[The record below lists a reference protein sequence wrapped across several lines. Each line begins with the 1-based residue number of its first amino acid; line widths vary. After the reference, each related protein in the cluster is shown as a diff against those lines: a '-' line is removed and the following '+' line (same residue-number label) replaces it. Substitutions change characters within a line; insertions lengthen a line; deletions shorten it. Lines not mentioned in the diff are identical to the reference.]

1 MPIESFA
8 AQNCSV
14 ARTLSIL
21 GERWTLIVLTE
32 LFLGRRRFD
41 EIQEERGI
49 ATNVLSQRLA
59 TLVDEGIAERRRYS
73 EHPERFE
80 YHLTDK
86 GRELLPLQLALL
98 AWGDKYMSAGKP
110 PVESIHTECGHP
122 FHLVATC
129 SHCGKELKRGTVQA
143 RLGPGASGRQR
154 QRAQR
159 RRKRHESEAARQV
172 SAPGPAL

>member
-8 AQNCSV
+8 AQNCSI
-14 ARTLSIL
+14 ARTLSVL

-32 LFLGRRRFD
+32 LFLGRTRFD

-49 ATNVLSQRLA
+49 ASNILSQRLA

-98 AWGDKYMSAGKP
+98 DWGDKHMSAESGA
-110 PVESIHTECGHP
+110 PVESVHTECGHA
-122 FHLVATC
+122 FHMVPTC
-129 SHCGKELKRGTVQA
+129 SHCGEEIKRGTVKA
-143 RLGPGASGRQR
+143 RLGPGATTEQR
-154 QRAQR
+154 DRVR
-159 RRKRHESEAARQV
+159 RRTERREREKARAA
-172 SAPGPAL
+172 

>member
-8 AQNCSV
+8 KQNCSI

-32 LFLGRRRFD
+32 LFLGRTRFE

-49 ATNVLSQRLA
+49 ASNILSQRLA
-59 TLVDEGIAERRRYS
+59 TLVEHGIAERRRYS

-86 GRELLPLQLALL
+86 GRDLLPVQLALVR
-98 AWGDKYMSAGKP
+98 WGDKYMAEDGP
-110 PVESIHTECGHP
+110 PVEAVHTECDHAFQMVP
-122 FHLVATC
+122 TC
-129 SHCGKELKRGTVQA
+129 SHCGAEIKRGTVEA
-143 RLGPGASGRQR
+143 RLGPGATKRQR
-154 QRAQR
+154 ERAKR
-159 RRKRHESEAARQV
+159 RSERRDGVKARAA
-172 SAPGPAL
+172 

>member
-8 AQNCSV
+8 QQNCSI

-32 LFLGRRRFD
+32 LFLGRTRFE

-49 ATNVLSQRLA
+49 ASNILSQRLA
-59 TLVDEGIAERRRYS
+59 TLVEHGIAERRRYS

-86 GRELLPLQLALL
+86 GRDLLPVQLALVR
-98 AWGDKYMSAGKP
+98 WGDKYMSEHGP
-110 PVESIHTECGHP
+110 PVESVHTECGHA
-122 FHLVATC
+122 FHMVPTC
-129 SHCGKELKRGTVQA
+129 SHCGGEIKRGTVEA
-143 RLGPGASGRQR
+143 RLGRGATERQR
-154 QRAQR
+154 ERAR
-159 RRKRHESEAARQV
+159 RRIKRRERTAA
-172 SAPGPAL
+172 

>member
-1 MPIESFA
+1 MPIDSFA

-49 ATNVLSQRLA
+49 ASNILSQRLA

-86 GRELLPLQLALL
+86 GRDLLPLQLALVS
-98 AWGDKYMSAGKP
+98 WGDKYMAEGSGP
-110 PVESIHTECGHP
+110 PVESVHTECGHS
-122 FHLVATC
+122 FHMVPTC
-129 SHCGKELKRGTVQA
+129 SHCGEEIKRGTVEA
-143 RLGPGASGRQR
+143 RLGPGATPRQR
-154 QRAQR
+154 ERVKR
-159 RRKRHESEAARQV
+159 REERHKREREKARV
-172 SAPGPAL
+172 S

>member
-1 MPIESFA
+1 MPIDSFA

-14 ARTLSIL
+14 ARTLSVL

-49 ATNVLSQRLA
+49 ASNILSQRLA
-59 TLVDEGIAERRRYS
+59 TLVDQRIAERRRYS

-86 GRELLPLQLALL
+86 GRDLLPLQLALVS
-98 AWGDKYMSAGKP
+98 WGDKYMSEAGP
-110 PVESIHTECGHP
+110 PVESIHTECGHA
-122 FHLVATC
+122 FHMVPTC
-129 SHCGKELKRGTVQA
+129 SHCGKEIKRGTVEA
-143 RLGPGASGRQR
+143 RLGRGATAKQR
-154 QRAQR
+154 ERAKQRAER
-159 RRKRHESEAARQV
+159 REREKARAA
-172 SAPGPAL
+172 

>member
-1 MPIESFA
+1 MPIDSFA
-8 AQNCSV
+8 RQNCSV

-49 ATNVLSQRLA
+49 ASNILSQRLA

-86 GRELLPLQLALL
+86 GRDLLPLQLALVS
-98 AWGDKYMSAGKP
+98 WGDKYMTEGSGP
-110 PVESIHTECGHP
+110 PVESVHTECGHS
-122 FHLVATC
+122 FHMVPTC
-129 SHCGKELKRGTVQA
+129 SHCGEEIKRGTVEA
-143 RLGPGASGRQR
+143 RLGPGATPGQR
-154 QRAQR
+154 ERVQR
-159 RRKRHESEAARQV
+159 RAERHRREREKARV
-172 SAPGPAL
+172 S

>member
-1 MPIESFA
+1 MPIDSFA
-8 AQNCSV
+8 SQNCSI
-14 ARTLSIL
+14 ARTLSIV

-49 ATNVLSQRLA
+49 ASNVLSQRLA

-86 GRELLPLQLALL
+86 GRELLPVQLALL
-98 AWGDKYMSAGKP
+98 AWGDKHMADASGP
-110 PVESIHTECGHP
+110 PVESVHTECGHA
-122 FHLVATC
+122 FHMVPSC
-129 SHCGKELKRGTVQA
+129 SHCGERLEPGTVKA
-143 RLGPGASGRQR
+143 RLGPGATDRQR
-154 QRAQR
+154 ERAER
-159 RRKRHESEAARQV
+159 REERHRKQAA
-172 SAPGPAL
+172 

>member
-1 MPIESFA
+1 MPIDSFA
-8 AQNCSV
+8 SQNCSI
-14 ARTLSIL
+14 ARTLSVL

-49 ATNVLSQRLA
+49 ASNILSQRLA

-98 AWGDKYMSAGKP
+98 EWGDKHMSEAGP
-110 PVESIHTECGHP
+110 PVETIHTECGHA
-122 FHLVATC
+122 FHMVPTC
-129 SHCGKELKRGTVQA
+129 SHCGEEIKRGAVHAQ
-143 RLGPGASGRQR
+143 LGPGATKKQRERAEKRRLRHQVAATSGRP
-154 QRAQR
+154 
-159 RRKRHESEAARQV
+159 S
-172 SAPGPAL
+172 

>member
-1 MPIESFA
+1 MPIDSFA
-8 AQNCSV
+8 TQNCSI
-14 ARTLSIL
+14 ARTLSIV

-49 ATNVLSQRLA
+49 ASNILSQRLA

-86 GRELLPLQLALL
+86 GRELLPVPLALL
-98 AWGDKYMSAGKP
+98 AWGDKHLADDAGP
-110 PVESIHTECGHP
+110 PVESIHTECDHA
-122 FHLVATC
+122 FHMVASC
-129 SHCGKELKRGTVQA
+129 SHCGEQLKPGTVRA
-143 RLGPGASGRQR
+143 RLGPGATDRQR
-154 QRAQR
+154 ERAER
-159 RRKRHESEAARQV
+159 RLERRKKQAA
-172 SAPGPAL
+172 